1 MKRVPLVAAACVAAT
16 ALSLLAAAPSVAQP
30 LGHAPAALGA
40 PTASARTVSFAAPP
54 TDPAKGNINVGVM
67 YKSEWLT
74 PSTEVDIS
82 LWKLDEGTGYYLQ
95 LPSVTW
101 SGDFD
106 DWTSQDLEP
115 GVYSIRFLASD
126 ESIGLEWYDDA
137 RYFFESEDVIV
148 TAGGTADLGTVILD
162 ERTFDVGRAFGG
174 SRFETAAEI
183 SRWAVPAGS
192 SPDVVYVTNG
202 MTYPDALAAGPAAI
216 VQGGVLLLTYAT
228 SLPQATSDRLAEL
241 DPGRVVVVGGA
252 GAVSDAVLS
261 SIETLLPGTPV
272 DRVGGTSRYDTGENI
287 VRDAYEFG
295 ASVAII
301 ATGRNYPDA
310 LAAGPAAGVMG
321 APVILVDGTASTP
334 SAATLA
340 LLDDLGVQQV
350 IIAGGTGA
358 VSPGIEAGL
367 AAHGIGE
374 VVRIAGTSRYATAAQ
389 LNAAVFGPA
398 EDALLANG
406 MNFPDAL
413 AGAPLAGAWGAPL
426 FLTPPTCLGP
436 DAAEG
441 IISHRANGVW
451 LLGGTGALSTDV
463 EDFLPCP

>member
-1 MKRVPLVAAACVAAT
+1 MTRVPLVAAAFVAA
-16 ALSLLAAAPSVAQP
+16 AAFSLLSAAPSVAQP
-30 LGHAPAALGA
+30 LVEAPAGASAPAA
-40 PTASARTVSFAAPP
+40 PTRLVSFATPP
-54 TDPAKGNINVGVM
+54 ADPAKGNVNVGVM
-67 YKSEWLT
+67 YKSTWLS
-74 PSTEVDIS
+74 PLSQVEIS
-82 LWKLDEGTGYYLQ
+82 LWKLDEGTGYYVQ
-95 LPSVTW
+95 LPSVGW

-115 GVYSIRFLASD
+115 GTYSIRFLASD
-126 ESIGLEWYDDA
+126 VSIGLEWYNDA
-137 RYFFESEDVIV
+137 RYFFESEDLIV
-148 TAGGTADLGTVILD
+148 TAGQTVDLGTVILD
-162 ERTFDVGRAFGG
+162 ERYFDVGRVFGG

-183 SRWAVPAGS
+183 SRWAVPPGS

-216 VQGGVLLLTYAT
+216 LQGGVLLLTYAT

-241 DPGRVVVVGGA
+241 DPARVVVVGGP
-252 GAVSDAVLS
+252 GAVSDGVLNAIKAV
-261 SIETLLPGTPV
+261 LPGTAV

-287 VRDAYEFG
+287 VRDAYDAG
-295 ASVAII
+295 ADVAII

-334 SAATLA
+334 AAETLT

-358 VSPGIEAGL
+358 VSAGIESGL

-389 LNAAVFGPA
+389 LNAAVFGVA
-398 EDALLANG
+398 EDSFLANG

-426 FLTPPTCLGP
+426 FLTPPTCVGV
-436 DAAEG
+436 DAADG

-451 LLGGTGALSTDV
+451 LLGGTGALSADV
-463 EDFLPCP
+463 EDLLLCP